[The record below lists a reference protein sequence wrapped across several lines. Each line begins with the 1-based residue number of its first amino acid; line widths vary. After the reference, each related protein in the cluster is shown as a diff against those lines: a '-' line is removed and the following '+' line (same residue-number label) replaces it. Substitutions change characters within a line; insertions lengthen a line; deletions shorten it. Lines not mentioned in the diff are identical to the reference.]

1 MPPAGARTAHDKG
14 LIEARTARDTHV
26 AEARRA
32 DDPTTE
38 VARDARPCSP
48 VIALQNVSRVYGSGT
63 SEVRALDHVN
73 LEIAA
78 GEFVA
83 IMGPSGSGKS
93 TLMNIIGCLD
103 RPTHGRYRVRGVDVA
118 GLSPDELAALR
129 RDTFGFVFQRYN
141 LLGSL
146 TAAENVELPAI
157 YAGRSKRARVARS
170 LELLGVLGLGER
182 ADHRPNQLSGGEQ
195 QRVSISRALMNGAE
209 VILADEPTGALDSAS
224 GEEVLKLLTRLHDE
238 GRTVV
243 LITHN
248 SKVAEH
254 ADRQIRI
261 IDGRVFEDNGTARRS
276 AAEPNRQDGARHPH
290 WLPDLGEAV
299 KMALHSL
306 RANLFRSALTLLG
319 IVIGVAAVVTMLG
332 IGNGSKQEILER
344 IEAMGS
350 NLLLVRPG
358 VRGRRSSGDTATLVV
373 EDAQALAELPN
384 VTVVSPERRSS
395 ATLRYG
401 AVDHRSN
408 VFGVWP
414 GYQHAQ
420 DWQVRSGSFINQED
434 VDGYAA
440 VTVLGKTVVDTLFP
454 HGENPIGGYVL
465 IANIPFEVIGV
476 LEPKGATPWGSD
488 MDDVALVPLS
498 TGFIRLFGQQY
509 LSSLNVKVESAEL
522 ADRTQEAMEQLLLQ
536 RHGTEDFRVRSTT
549 SIVETV
555 ETTQNTLTVLLG
567 AVAAISLVV
576 GGIGVMNIMLVNVTE
591 RTREI
596 GLRMATGARYGNIL
610 LQFNTEALVVC
621 GIGGLIGV
629 LIGFATGFAVNA
641 LGTRVVFTV
650 APPVLAFTSAFATG
664 LLFGYLP
671 ARKAAQMDPVAA
683 LASE

>member
-1 MPPAGARTAHDKG
+1 MRSAFSIDPAGVRTAP
-14 LIEARTARDTHV
+14 A
-26 AEARRA
+26 A
-32 DDPTTE
+32 DSRGDISL
-38 VARDARPCSP
+38 R
-48 VIALQNVSRVYGSGT
+48 NVSRVYGSGS
-63 SEVRALDHVN
+63 SEVRALDHVS
-73 LEIAA
+73 LEIAR

-103 RPTHGRYRVRGVDVA
+103 RPSHGHYRVNGVDVA
-118 GLSPDELAALR
+118 ALPPDDLAALR

-146 TAAENVELPAI
+146 SAAENVELPAI
-157 YAGRSKRARVARS
+157 YAGRGKRARAARAR
-170 LELLGVLGLGER
+170 ELLAMLGLGGRVE
-182 ADHRPNQLSGGEQ
+182 HRPNQLSGGEQ
-195 QRVSISRALMNGAE
+195 QRVSIARALMNDAE
-209 VILADEPTGALDSAS
+209 VILADEPTGALDSVS

-238 GRTVV
+238 GRTII
-243 LITHN
+243 LITHDR
-248 SKVAEH
+248 KVAEH
-254 ADRQIRI
+254 ADRVIRVK
-261 IDGRVFEDNGTARRS
+261 DGRVIDDTGARARS
-276 AAEPNRQDGARHPH
+276 AAGLSRQGGARHPH
-290 WLPDLGEAV
+290 WLPDLAEAV
-299 KMALHSL
+299 KMALRSL

-319 IVIGVAAVVTMLG
+319 VVIGVAAVVTMLG

-344 IEAMGS
+344 IQAMGS

-358 VRGRRSSGDTATLVV
+358 APGQRSSGEIATLVPD
-373 EDAQALAELPN
+373 DATAVAGLPN
-384 VTVVSPERRSS
+384 VSVVSPERRGS

-401 AVDHRSN
+401 RIDYRSS
-408 VFGVWP
+408 VYGVWP
-414 GYQHAQ
+414 GYRQAQ
-420 DWQVRSGSFINQED
+420 DWRMQAGSFINDND
-434 VDGYAA
+434 VSSYAA
-440 VTVLGKTVVDTLFP
+440 VVVLGRTVVENLFP
-454 HGENPIGGYVL
+454 GGEDPIGSYVL
-465 IANIPFEVIGV
+465 MGNVPFEVIGV
-476 LEPKGATPWGSD
+476 LEPKGATAWGSD

-509 LSSLNVKVESAEL
+509 LSSLNVKIESAAL
-522 ADRTQEAMEQLLLQ
+522 ADRTQEAIEQLLLQ

-567 AVAAISLVV
+567 TVAAISLLV

-596 GLRMATGARYGNIL
+596 GVRMATGARRGNIL

-629 LIGFATGFAVNA
+629 ALGFATGFAVNA
-641 LGTRVVFTV
+641 FGTRVEFTL

-671 ARKAAQMDPVAA
+671 ARKAARMDPVAA